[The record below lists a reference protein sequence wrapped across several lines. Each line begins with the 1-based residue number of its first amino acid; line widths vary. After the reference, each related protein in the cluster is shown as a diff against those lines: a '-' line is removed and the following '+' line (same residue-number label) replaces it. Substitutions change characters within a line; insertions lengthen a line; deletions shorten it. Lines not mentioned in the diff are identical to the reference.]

1 MLTSAGCAA
10 RQARLWSRLP
20 AEVNW
25 ALITEPAHLLY
36 FANFFPSPFVF
47 NSQGARAVLL
57 LGRDGS
63 SVLIADNVQEP
74 FLDAA
79 CATEK
84 IAPVWYRCV
93 ESAAHRGTLLI
104 ESVLARLHGLAG
116 QPFAYEP
123 ASCPA
128 GLIGGL
134 RALRGSL
141 ALIDIDPLLRELR
154 RAKDPDEITLIR
166 QSLHAATAGLTAA
179 MAQLRPGMTEF
190 DAYRLIQRVVGET
203 AGTHIL
209 LYGDFVSGPRCERGG
224 GPPSNRVIEAGD
236 LILLDFSAVIHGY
249 RGDFCNTFV
258 CGAEPTARQ
267 KELFEACLAALE
279 AGERMLRAGARCRDV
294 DAAVRSSLAARNLA
308 DRFPHH
314 TGHGI
319 GLGHPEP
326 PYLVPESSET
336 LLPGDVVTLEPGV
349 YVPGVGGMRYER
361 NYLITPSGHES
372 LSNHPIAI
380 EAQQCV
386 SGGGNR

>member
-20 AEVNW
+20 SEVNW

-36 FANFFPSPFVF
+36 FANFLPSPFVF
-47 NSQGARAVLL
+47 NSQGARAVLI

-74 FLDAA
+74 FLEAA

-93 ESAAHRGTLLI
+93 ESASYRGTLLV
-104 ESVLARLHGLAG
+104 EAVLARLREIAG
-116 QPFAYEP
+116 QTFAYEP
-123 ASCPA
+123 SSCPA
-128 GLIGGL
+128 GLIDAL
-134 RALRGSL
+134 RALRGPVTL
-141 ALIDIDPLLRELR
+141 TDIDPLLRELR
-154 RAKDPDEITLIR
+154 RAKDPDEVALIR
-166 QSLHAATAGLTAA
+166 QSLHAATAGLNAA
-179 MAQLRPGMTEF
+179 RTQLSPGMTEF
-190 DAYRLIQRVVGET
+190 DAYRLIQRVASEA

-209 LYGDFVSGPRCERGG
+209 LYGDFVSGPRCAQGG

-236 LILLDFSAVIHGY
+236 LILLDFSVVLHGY

-267 KELFEACLAALE
+267 KELFEACFAALE
-279 AGERMLRAGARCRDV
+279 AGERMLRAGVRCRDV
-294 DAAVRSSLAARNLA
+294 DAAVRSTLAARNLA

-319 GLGHPEP
+319 GLAHPEP

-336 LLPGDVVTLEPGV
+336 LRAGDVVTLEPGV
-349 YVPGVGGMRYER
+349 YIPGEAGMRYER
-361 NYLITPSGHES
+361 NYLITANGWES
-372 LSNHPIAI
+372 LSNHPIQI
-380 EAQQCV
+380 DAQ
-386 SGGGNR
+386 R